1 VEEKV
6 KEYSKD
12 KIINLG
18 FFGHGG
24 CGKSTLGEAILY
36 ILKENNRIGRVDDG
50 TSIFNYDEDEIA
62 RKISINL
69 ALGYGTYQ
77 GYYFNLVDTPG
88 YQDFIGEV
96 LSGLKAVDAAVV
108 VIDATAGIEV
118 GTEIVWRHINLEQL
132 PRIIFINKLKKE
144 HADFYK
150 ILDETINEWGSG
162 VCPLYLPIGKEDG
175 LEGVYSILADKA
187 YQYKDGVR
195 TEIPAPQDLKE
206 RGASYKE
213 KIIEAACEVSEEI
226 MSKYLE
232 GQEINLDELGVAIK
246 EGIRA
251 HKIFP
256 VLCGDAYGLIGV
268 YELLDFATQTLSG
281 LAATRKIK
289 AINLKTKETEELIP
303 QETSP
308 TIVFVFKT
316 VSEPHVGDMNYIRV
330 FSGSIETGQTML
342 NTTVEREEKINQI
355 YYVKGKE
362 RIETNKLRVGEIG
375 ALVKLKQTKTSDT
388 LTTADNPY
396 KLEPIVFPEPSISI
410 AIVPKTKGDEEK
422 VSNGLARLHEEDPT
436 FTYYYDNELKQQI
449 VSGLGELHLDV
460 IIGRLKRKFDVSVD
474 LERPKIPYRE
484 TIVKKAE
491 AQGKYKKQTGGRGQ
505 YGDVWLRVEPK
516 ERGSGFEF
524 AEEIFGGA
532 VPSKYFPSVEKGV
545 IETMANGVLAGYPV
559 VDIKVT
565 LYDGSYHEVDSS
577 DIAFKIAASMAFKA
591 ACEKA
596 GMVILEPIYD
606 VEVRVPEQYTGDIMG
621 DLNARRGKILGIES
635 EGKLQVIKAKVPLAE
650 MYKYSNT
657 LRSITQGRGY
667 FTIRFSHYEEAPREL
682 QAKIIEEAKRQKESQ
697 ENK

>member
-1 VEEKV
+1 MKQYPPE
-6 KEYSKD
+6 
-12 KIINLG
+12 KIINIG

-24 CGKSTLGEAILY
+24 CGKTTLGEGILY
-36 ILKENNRIGRVDDG
+36 ILKENNRIGRVDEG
-50 TSIFNYDEDEIA
+50 SSIFNYDEDEIA

-69 ALGYGTYQ
+69 ALGYGDYQ

-96 LSGLKAVDAAVV
+96 LSGLRAIDSAVL

-118 GTEIVWRHINLEQL
+118 GTEIVWRHLNQEGL

-150 ILDETINEWGSG
+150 VLDEIISEWGSG
-162 VCPLYLPIGKEDG
+162 VCPLYLPIGKEASF
-175 LEGVYSILADKA
+175 EGVYSIIEDKA
-187 YQYKDGVR
+187 YRYKNGTR
-195 TEIPAPQDLKE
+195 EEITPPAELQE
-206 RGASYKE
+206 RGRGYKE

-226 MSKYLE
+226 MAKYLE
-232 GQEINLDELGVAIK
+232 GEDVSFDELAAAIK
-246 EGIRA
+246 EGIKA

-256 VLCGDAYGLIGV
+256 VLCGDAYELIGL
-268 YELLDFATQTLSG
+268 YELLDFATKTLSG
-281 LAATRKIK
+281 LAVSRKIK
-289 AINLKTKETEELIP
+289 AINLKTKELEEIIP
-303 QETSP
+303 AENGP

-316 VSEPHVGDMNYIRV
+316 VSEPHIGDMNYVRV
-330 FSGSIETGQTML
+330 FSGTLEAGKTML
-342 NTTVEREEKINQI
+342 NATVEREEKINQI

-388 LTTADNPY
+388 LTTSDAPY
-396 KLEPIVFPEPSISI
+396 KLEPIKFPEPSISI

-449 VSGLGELHLDV
+449 ISGLGELHLDI

-474 LERPKIPYRE
+474 LEKPKIPYRE

-505 YGDVWLRVEPK
+505 YGDVWLRIEPK
-516 ERGSGFEF
+516 ERGTGFEF

-532 VPSKYFPSVEKGV
+532 VPAKYFPSVEKGV
-545 IETMANGVLAGYPV
+545 VETMANGVLAGYPV
-559 VDIKVT
+559 VDVKVT
-565 LYDGSYHEVDSS
+565 LFDGSYHEVDSS

-621 DLNARRGKILGIES
+621 DLNARRGKILGIEA

-667 FTIRFSHYEEAPREL
+667 FTMRFSHYEEAPREL